1 VTRLTGEVLAQLT
14 AWLPGND
21 EPDRPQLQLATV
33 DESGRPDLRTLLLSA
48 WDEDGFL
55 VHTDAASRK
64 AAQLAAHP
72 AVALAIVWPGF
83 TRQLVVRGTAEPAP
97 RDAVE
102 AAYRRRS
109 PYLKQLAWQN
119 TAELARLPRDE
130 RVRRWR
136 AFQAEQDP
144 ATLPPSPTWTG
155 YRIRPDRVTFWESDP
170 DGPSHRVEYTAAG
183 GDGWAVTHLPG

>member
-1 VTRLTGEVLAQLT
+1 VTRLTGDVLAQVT

-21 EPDRPQLQLATV
+21 AVERPQLQLATV

-48 WDEDGFL
+48 WDEEGFV

-72 AVALAIVWPGF
+72 AVALALVWPGF
-83 TRQLVVRGTAEPAP
+83 TRQLVVRGHAERAS
-97 RDAVE
+97 AEALV

-119 TAELARLPRDE
+119 TAELASHPREE
-130 RVRRWR
+130 RVARWAAFR
-136 AFQAEQDP
+136 AEHDLE
-144 ATLPPSPTWTG
+144 TLEPSPTWTG
-155 YRIRPDRVTFWESDP
+155 YLVRPDRLTFWESDP
-170 DGPSHRVEYTAAG
+170 DGPSHRVEYSAS
-183 GDGWAVTHLPG
+183 GDGWAVSHLPG

>member
-1 VTRLTGEVLAQLT
+1 MTRLSGEVLALLT

-33 DESGRPDLRTLLLSA
+33 DETGRPDLRTLLLSA
-48 WDEDGFL
+48 WDEEGFV

-64 AAQLAAHP
+64 AAQLAADP
-72 AVALAIVWPGF
+72 AVALAVVWPAF
-83 TRQLVVRGTAEPAP
+83 TRQLVVRGHAEPA
-97 RDAVE
+97 DAATVE
-102 AAYRRRS
+102 RGFERRS

-119 TAELARLPRDE
+119 TADLARRPREE

-144 ATLPPSPTWTG
+144 ATLAPSPTWIG

-170 DGPSHRVEYTAAG
+170 DGPSHRVEYAAAD
-183 GDGWAVTHLPG
+183 DGWAVSHLPG

>member
-1 VTRLTGEVLAQLT
+1 VTRLSGEVLALLT
-14 AWLPGND
+14 AWLPD
-21 EPDRPQLQLATV
+21 DDDPDRPRLQLATV

-55 VHTDAASRK
+55 LHTDATSRK

-72 AVALAIVWPGF
+72 AVALAVVWPGF
-83 TRQLVVRGTAEPAP
+83 PRQLVVRGQAEPADP
-97 RDAVE
+97 ESVE

-119 TAELARLPRDE
+119 TAEVARLPREE
-130 RVRRWR
+130 RVRRWL

-144 ATLPPSPTWTG
+144 AELPPPPTWIG
-155 YRIRPDRVTFWESDP
+155 YRVRPDRLTFWQSDL
-170 DGPSHRVEYTAAG
+170 DGPSHRVEYTA
-183 GDGWAVTHLPG
+183 GDGGWAVTHLPG